1 MIGPTPGDAIV
12 AGQALGL
19 LGTLLVALTIL
30 GTADLAVGAAIA
42 VASATMLFGWPVAWL
57 GFGLAWT
64 VVGVLLSARRD
75 PYRAVGAAA
84 SPERQPPPRSAAQP
98 GLGHRRRVEQLVE
111 AIRRRSRAPRPAR
124 GSSARS

>member
-12 AGQALGL
+12 VGQAVGL
-19 LGTLLVALTIL
+19 LGTLLVALAIL

-64 VVGVLLSARRD
+64 VAGSLLRTRD
-75 PYRAVGAAA
+75 PAE
-84 SPERQPPPRSAAQP
+84 PSAP
-98 GLGHRRRVEQLVE
+98 GF
-111 AIRRRSRAPRPAR
+111 A
-124 GSSARS
+124 